1 MNLNSA
7 TKKINLFLS
16 KPYPSLLIQKDRWLY
31 ISVVT
36 IVLAL
41 LINLEQPFG
50 LHGWEHPYKWL
61 ILSGFG
67 CTYAFAKSLYLILSL
82 KIFPNAFNISN
93 WTIGKEILSII
104 FTLIVI
110 GVLNWIHALATIA
123 DFTVSWSSFLQ
134 MQRCTLIFG
143 ILPALTFA
151 LFVQIRN
158 LKSNKL
164 ITDKLCDHV
173 NNQHTD
179 ENEIIVHINGKPF
192 SVLDILYINAKQ
204 NYVEIHFMCNGN
216 KQKYFCRTTIKL
228 LETKLESFP
237 QIKRCHKSY
246 MVNIDKIVSW
256 KGNSG
261 NIKLQIEHCTEKIQV
276 SRNYVPLLKNMLQK
290 ENYKR

>member
-1 MNLNSA
+1 MNLNYV

-31 ISVVT
+31 ICVVT

-50 LHGWEHPYKWL
+50 LHAWEHPYKWL

-67 CTYAFAKSLYLILSL
+67 CTYAFAKSLYLIFSPRL
-82 KIFPNAFNISN
+82 FPNTFNISN
-93 WTIGKEILSII
+93 WTIGKEIISII
-104 FTLIVI
+104 FTLIGI
-110 GVLNWIHALATIA
+110 GVLNWIHALATIT
-123 DFTVSWSSFLQ
+123 DFTVSWSSFLLI
-134 MQRCTLIFG
+134 QRCTLIFG
-143 ILPALTFA
+143 ILPAFTFA

-164 ITDKLCDHV
+164 IPNKLCD
-173 NNQHTD
+173 NTNSQHTD
-179 ENEIIVHINGKPF
+179 EKSIIVHINEKPF
-192 SVLDILYINAKQ
+192 FVNDILYINAKQ
-204 NYVEIHFMCNGN
+204 NYVEIHFMCDGN
-216 KQKYFCRTTIKL
+216 KQKHFCRITIKL

-246 MVNIDKIVSW
+246 LVNIAKIVSW

-261 NIKLQIEHCTEKIQV
+261 NIKLQIEYCTEKIQV
-276 SRNYVPLLKNMLQK
+276 SRKYVPLLKDILQK
-290 ENYKR
+290 EN